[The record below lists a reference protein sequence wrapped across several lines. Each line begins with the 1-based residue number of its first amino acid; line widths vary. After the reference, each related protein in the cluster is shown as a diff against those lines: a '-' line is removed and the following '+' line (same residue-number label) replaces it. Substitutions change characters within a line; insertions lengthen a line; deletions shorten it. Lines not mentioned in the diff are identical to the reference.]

1 VNSLILIDRRASLG
15 RNYRIGAM
23 STRRTPIAGR
33 FTAEELALAARNR
46 GMPLEALRHEVTP
59 PGLHYLLIHFDIPDA
74 DESRW
79 QLEIGGLVRKPCSF
93 SIGELKALRAK
104 TVRVTMECAGN
115 GRAQL
120 SPRYPSVPWLE
131 EGVSTADWTGVP
143 LQEILEKASL
153 SSKATEIAFHGADRG
168 LDAGVEHYFARS
180 LSRTQALDG
189 DVLVA
194 YAMNGAPLPPQH
206 GAPLRLVVPRWYGMA
221 SVKWLRSIE
230 ALDRPFDGL
239 QQARSYHFRRV
250 PGEKGEP
257 CTLMRVNSL
266 MAPPGIPDFY
276 TRRRIVEA
284 GPVEIVGR
292 AWSGAAPVERVEVGI
307 DGHWRPADVAPQR
320 HAHSWRQWRFVWH
333 ALAGEH
339 ELACRATDAAGN
351 VQPLEP
357 PWDLSGFGNNGVQ
370 RIQVTVRD

>member
-1 VNSLILIDRRASLG
+1 MSSRRP
-15 RNYRIGAM
+15 
-23 STRRTPIAGR
+23 PIAGR
-33 FTAEELALAARNR
+33 FTAEELALAGRNR
-46 GMPLEALRHEVTP
+46 GMPLEALRHDVTP
-59 PGLHYLLIHFDIPDA
+59 SGLHYLLIHFDIPDA

-79 QLEIGGLVRKPCSF
+79 QLSIEGLVEKPRVF
-93 SIGELKALRAK
+93 SVAELKGLPSR

-115 GRAQL
+115 GRGQL

-131 EGVSTADWTGVP
+131 EGVSTAEWTGVP
-143 LQEILEKASL
+143 LQTVL
-153 SSKATEIAFHGADRG
+153 SHATLSPKSTEIAFHGADRG
-168 LDAGVEHYFARS
+168 IDAGVEHYFARS
-180 LSRTQALDG
+180 LAREDALRD

-239 QQARSYHFRRV
+239 QQARGYHFRRV
-250 PGEKGEP
+250 AGEKGEP

-284 GPVEIVGR
+284 GAVEITGR
-292 AWSGAAPVERVEVGI
+292 AWSGAAPVERLEFGL
-307 DGHWRPADVAPQR
+307 DGHWTAARVAPQQ
-320 HAHSWRQWRFVWH
+320 HALSWMRWSFVWH
-333 ALAGEH
+333 ATPGEH

-351 VQPLEP
+351 TQPLEP

-370 RIQVTVRD
+370 RIHVTVRA

>member
-1 VNSLILIDRRASLG
+1 MNSPSFIG
-15 RNYRIGAM
+15 RDYRIGAM
-23 STRRTPIAGR
+23 RSRRPPIAGR

-46 GMPLEALRHEVTP
+46 GMPLEALRHDVTP

-74 DESRW
+74 DEGAWKLSI
-79 QLEIGGLVRKPCSF
+79 EGLVGKPCALSV
-93 SIGELKALRAK
+93 SELKALPSK

-115 GRAQL
+115 GRGQL

-153 SSKATEIAFHGADRG
+153 SSKATEIVFHGADRG
-168 LDAGVEHYFARS
+168 VDAGVEHHFARS
-180 LSRTQALDG
+180 LPREQAMRDE
-189 DVLVA
+189 VLVA

-206 GAPLRLVVPRWYGMA
+206 GAPLRLVVPRWYGMT
-221 SVKWLRSIE
+221 SVKWLRAIE
-230 ALDRPFDGL
+230 ARDQPFDGV

-250 PGEKGEP
+250 RGEKGEP

-292 AWSGAAPVERVEVGI
+292 AWSGAAPVERVEFGL
-307 DGHWRPADVAPQR
+307 DGQWSDADVAPQR
-320 HAHSWRQWRFVWH
+320 HAHSWKRWSFAWQAVP
-333 ALAGEH
+333 GEH

-351 VQPLEP
+351 TQPLEP

-370 RIQVTVRD
+370 RIQVTVRA